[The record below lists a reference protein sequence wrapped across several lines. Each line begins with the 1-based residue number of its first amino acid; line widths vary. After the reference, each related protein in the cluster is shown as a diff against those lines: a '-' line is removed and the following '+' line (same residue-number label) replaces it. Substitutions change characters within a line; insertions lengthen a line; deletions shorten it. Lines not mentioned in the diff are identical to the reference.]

1 MPIPKKKQN
10 ENQSAFM
17 IRCVPQL
24 MQYHPKD
31 QALAMCYKAFKGGLK
46 EDLEAKDDYPDLTS
60 NNLKQ
65 IEKK

>member
-31 QALAMCYKAFKGGLK
+31 QALAMCYKAFKGGLR
-46 EDLEAKDDYPDLTS
+46 EDLESKDDYPDLTS

>member
-46 EDLEAKDDYPDLTS
+46 EDLELKDDYPDLTS